1 MSIETRNMLK
11 VFLDTNIAF
20 DLIANRE
27 PFVLSSI
34 HFLELAEK
42 GEAQLFVS
50 EVSIGTLIYLAY
62 ARYKLP
68 DAKEKLIQFVEFCEV
83 ISGGSE
89 AFLNA
94 INSNFSDKEDG
105 LQYFIALANEMDIII
120 TRDRKGFDQADGKVP
135 ILSPKEFF
143 AS

>member
-1 MSIETRNMLK
+1 MLK
-11 VFLDTNIAF
+11 IFLDTNVAF

-27 PFVLSSI
+27 PFVGDSI

-50 EVSIGTLIYLAY
+50 EVSLGTLIYLAFESY
-62 ARYKLP
+62 RLP
-68 DAKEKLIQFVEFCEV
+68 YAKEKLLQFVEFCMV

-89 AFLNA
+89 AFLSA
-94 INSNFSDKEDG
+94 MDSNFSDKEDA
-105 LQYFIALANEMDIII
+105 LQYFVAVANKMDVII
-120 TRDRKGFDQADGKVP
+120 TRDKKGFSQSDEKLA
-135 ILSPKEFF
+135 ILSPQEFF